1 MLRNR
6 TSGWAARALC
16 LGAVILALA
25 GCGGGD
31 DDDAAK
37 CTPLDVSGE
46 WLASDMGDGKVH
58 GKGSLPSTV
67 KDGMELELLLTNQ
80 DGFGASVFPDD
91 IFATT
96 CGPSFTFHVRG
107 LDPATYVLGVS
118 VYPND
123 EDVDS
128 IYDATSTNSFTI
140 VGSEDVEFNPT
151 F

>member
-6 TSGWAARALC
+6 TFGGGARALYFGIVA
-16 LGAVILALA
+16 LGLA
-25 GCGGGD
+25 GCGSGD
-31 DDDAAK
+31 DDDAK

-46 WLASDMGDGKVH
+46 WLFASGMGDGKVH

-80 DGFGASVFPDD
+80 DGFGASVFPDN
-91 IFATT
+91 FLATT

-107 LDPATYVLGVS
+107 LDPATYQLGVS
-118 VYPND
+118 VYPSD
-123 EDVDS
+123 EDSDS
-128 IYDATSTNSFTI
+128 VYDATSTNSFAI